1 MLVCVAAAPSRRVS
15 ASGGLTHTAFLACCA
30 ACEHEHLQPTIP
42 ETRIP
47 FGSAPKALARSGNI
61 RHCTRTPDMN
71 DSGLYYRAVLK
82 HPVLTA
88 ILVRSQLS

>member
-15 ASGGLTHTAFLACCA
+15 ASGGLPHMAVLACCA
-30 ACEHEHLQPTIP
+30 ACEHEHLHPTIP
-42 ETRIP
+42 ETRTP
-47 FGSAPKALARSGNI
+47 FGRSGNI

-71 DSGLYYRAVLK
+71 DSELCYRAISK
-82 HPVLTA
+82 HPVLTG